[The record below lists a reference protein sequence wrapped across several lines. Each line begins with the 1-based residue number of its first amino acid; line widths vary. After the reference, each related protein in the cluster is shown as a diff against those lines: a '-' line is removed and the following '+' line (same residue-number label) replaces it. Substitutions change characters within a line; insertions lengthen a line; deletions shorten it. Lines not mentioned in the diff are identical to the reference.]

1 VVLNSANIPE
11 LLRKRYAQA
20 QVKPVENDFE
30 ALATLG
36 VKVVT
41 ADLIGDTSVS
51 QKVRHDPASLAE
63 VVMDLAARSRAL
75 QLRKLALS
83 AKNNINER

>member
-1 VVLNSANIPE
+1 MVLNSAAIPE

-30 ALATLG
+30 TLTKLG

-41 ADLIGDTSVS
+41 ADLVGDTAVS
-51 QKVRHDPASLAE
+51 QKVRHDPAALAE

-75 QLRKLALS
+75 QLRKQALS
-83 AKNNINER
+83 AKEET